1 MNPVTPHEP
10 GRTGGTGCQPDAP
23 TADTSQPLAATRSA
37 PSLWRRLV
45 LRAFA
50 QMRRG
55 GLRMELPDGSAHFF
69 GEPGAHVT
77 AVIRVQSAEF
87 FKRCVLHGDIGFGEA
102 FVDGDWDTDDL
113 TAVIAWFITNV
124 EAAPA
129 MSGSRARPLMF
140 NLLRAVNRA
149 AHVLRPNSVA
159 TSRRNIR
166 EHYDLGNDF
175 YALWLDPTM
184 TYSSAHFVSP
194 ELTLEQAQ
202 VAKYDALCRKLRLKP
217 ADHVLEIGSGWGGF
231 ACHAVKTYGCR
242 VTTLTISGAQ
252 FQFARGRFAREG
264 VADRVEIRLQD
275 YRHVTGRFD
284 KIASIEMLEAV
295 GDRYLETY
303 FAKCHE
309 LLKRDGLL
317 GLQYITCPD
326 SRYDELRRGVDWIQK
341 HIFPGSLLLSVGR
354 VNVALNRTGDLFLH
368 HLEDLGLSYARTL
381 RTWREQFNAR
391 WPEVRARGFDER
403 FARKWNYYLG
413 YCEAAFA
420 QRHITV
426 VQAIYTRANNPTL
439 GAG

>member
-1 MNPVTPHEP
+1 MKSAAPLKVGSSQSLAEGAP
-10 GRTGGTGCQPDAP
+10 GKLASSDA
-23 TADTSQPLAATRSA
+23 RA
-37 PSLWRRLV
+37 PSIWQRLV

-50 QMRRG
+50 DMRRG
-55 GLRMELPDGSAHFF
+55 GLRMEFPDGSTRVF
-69 GEPGAHVT
+69 GEPGAAVT
-77 AVIRVQSAEF
+77 AVIRVRRAEF

-102 FVDGDWDTDDL
+102 FVDGLWDTDDL
-113 TAVIAWFITNV
+113 TAVIAWFILNV
-124 EAAPA
+124 EDSPA
-129 MSGSRARPLMF
+129 MSGSRKRAKAF
-140 NLLRAVNRA
+140 NLLHGVNR
-149 AHVLRPNSVA
+149 LRHWLRRNSVR
-159 TSRRNIR
+159 TSRRNIH

-217 ADHVLEIGSGWGGF
+217 TDHMLEIGSGWGGF
-231 ACHAVKTYGCR
+231 ACHAVKNYGCR
-242 VTTLTISGAQ
+242 VTTLTISEAQ
-252 FQFARGRFAREG
+252 FNYAQQRFQREG
-264 VADRVEIRLQD
+264 VSDRVEIRLQD
-275 YRHVTGRFD
+275 YRHVTGQFD

-309 LLKRDGLL
+309 VLKRDGLF

-326 SRYDELRRGVDWIQK
+326 ARYDELRRGVDWIQK

-354 VNVALNRTGDLFLH
+354 VNLALNRTGDLFLH

-391 WPEVRARGFDER
+391 LPEIRAQRFDER
-403 FARKWNYYLG
+403 FIRKWNYYLS

-420 QRHITV
+420 QRNITV
-426 VQAIYTRANNPTL
+426 VQAIYTRPNNRTL
-439 GAG
+439 M